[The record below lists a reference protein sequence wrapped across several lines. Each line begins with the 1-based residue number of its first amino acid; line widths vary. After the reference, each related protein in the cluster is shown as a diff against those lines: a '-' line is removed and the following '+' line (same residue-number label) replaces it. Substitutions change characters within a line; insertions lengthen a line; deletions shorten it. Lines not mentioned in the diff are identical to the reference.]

1 MEETFDL
8 DSFMEGIE
16 EPIEEGYNLEDKIDE
31 NPQVDDN
38 YDGDGGEEPQEP
50 VDLIDALLQ
59 SKGIQNGKIL
69 IVNDANEEEEID
81 FNDLSDAEKL
91 EILTQ
96 NPVNNNLTN
105 EEINTINYLRQNRT
119 NLATLVQNIKDAAI
133 KEYLDQNDSVS
144 YTVDQLTDEE
154 LFKYDLKEKYP
165 DLSDEEV
172 QEELDQALLNEELFN
187 KKMQFLRKNYKDE
200 ENSLMERAQ
209 LEEDAK
215 REQAYTDYV
224 NATASYAQ
232 SINTLHDLE
241 LSDADKDRV
250 LRFLLDRDVNGQ
262 PEFFKLLN
270 SPEAVFNM
278 AWYHLY
284 GKQAFTM
291 INDYWRS
298 QVSNSRRPQTKV
310 VNKKT
315 TPLGDTKKTK
325 DYFGLDAYFS
335 GKK

>member
-1 MEETFDL
+1 MENEFDL

-16 EPIEEGYNLEDKIDE
+16 EPIEEGYNLEDNINE
-31 NPQVDDN
+31 TPQVDND
-38 YDGDGGEEPQEP
+38 DFSDGEEPQEP
-50 VDLIDALLQ
+50 INLIDALLQ
-59 SKGIQNGKIL
+59 AKGIQDGKIVV
-69 IVNDANEEEEID
+69 VNENDEEEEIN
-81 FNDLSDAEKL
+81 FEDLSDSEKL
-91 EILTQ
+91 DILTQ
-96 NPVNNNLTN
+96 NPVNGNLTDD
-105 EEINTINYLRQNRT
+105 EINTINFLRKNNT
-119 NLATLVQNIKDAAI
+119 NLATLVQNIKEAAI
-133 KEYLDQNDSVS
+133 KDYLEQNGSVG

-154 LFKYDLKEKYP
+154 LFKYDLREKYP
-165 DLSDEEV
+165 ELTEEEV
-172 QEELDQALLNEELFN
+172 QEELDQASLNEDLFR
-187 KKMQFLRKNYKDE
+187 KKMEFLRKNYKEE
-200 ENSLMERAQ
+200 ENSLMERAKM
-209 LEEDAK
+209 EEDAK
-215 REQAYTDYV
+215 REQAYTDYA

-241 LSDADKDRV
+241 LSDADKNRV

-291 INDYWRS
+291 INDYWKS
-298 QVSNSRRPQTKV
+298 QVSNSRRTQPKV
-310 VNKKT
+310 INKKT
-315 TPLGDTKKTK
+315 TQSDTRKTK